1 MWLTT
6 VTVWLFSR
14 EGVAKSPC
22 KRGSEGGIYSWE
34 QLLFLLQTGI
44 TESHM
49 HHDTLGSSKER
60 GHIYGQQVDLTRCKQ
75 ILHFDKSPVVYSHRN
90 QEQQPKH

>member
-22 KRGSEGGIYSWE
+22 KCGSGGGIYTEIADKLKQCSATTLITVSKIIDA
-34 QLLFLLQTGI
+34 LL
-44 TESHM
+44 
-49 HHDTLGSSKER
+49 
-60 GHIYGQQVDLTRCKQ
+60 
-75 ILHFDKSPVVYSHRN
+75 
-90 QEQQPKH
+90 EQQDMLCIDQQ

>member
-22 KRGSEGGIYSWE
+22 KCGSEGGIYICLHSITPTILRKAFSLFTAV
-34 QLLFLLQTGI
+34 QLTAVTYINCLYPMVEVIQ
-44 TESHM
+44 
-49 HHDTLGSSKER
+49 
-60 GHIYGQQVDLTRCKQ
+60 
-75 ILHFDKSPVVYSHRN
+75 
-90 QEQQPKH
+90 

>member
-22 KRGSEGGIYSWE
+22 KCGSEGGIYMIIHRLRLDFLE
-34 QLLFLLQTGI
+34 DLLPWSENLPEECRKQT
-44 TESHM
+44 
-49 HHDTLGSSKER
+49 
-60 GHIYGQQVDLTRCKQ
+60 
-75 ILHFDKSPVVYSHRN
+75 
-90 QEQQPKH
+90 